1 MSSHQQRQRHG
12 VHKRLAEG
20 IGGLLIGAALVLFAR
35 SVLKKRASPAATEG
49 ATATDIAPDPR

>member
-12 VHKRLAEG
+12 VHKHLTEG

-35 SVLKKRASPAATEG
+35 SLLKKRASPAATEG
-49 ATATDIAPDPR
+49 ATATDIASDQR

>member
-12 VHKRLAEG
+12 VHKHLAEG